1 VGPEKVE
8 AQTIISGVSKKGRS
22 SPGGN
27 QNFVFLPWY
36 HVIGSLMTA
45 NGWPFAPTENEEVVW
60 EVVVCVLLVPLEKV
74 VVDIVCVLVEAEA
87 VELLEV
93 AVVVVAVDTR
103 E

>member
-1 VGPEKVE
+1 
-8 AQTIISGVSKKGRS
+8 
-22 SPGGN
+22 
-27 QNFVFLPWY
+27 
-36 HVIGSLMTA
+36 MTA
-45 NGWPFAPTENEEVVW
+45 NGWPFEPTENEEVVW

-93 AVVVVAVDTR
+93 AVVVVAVVDMVEKVVVDIVCVLVEAEAVKLLEVAVVVVAVDTR